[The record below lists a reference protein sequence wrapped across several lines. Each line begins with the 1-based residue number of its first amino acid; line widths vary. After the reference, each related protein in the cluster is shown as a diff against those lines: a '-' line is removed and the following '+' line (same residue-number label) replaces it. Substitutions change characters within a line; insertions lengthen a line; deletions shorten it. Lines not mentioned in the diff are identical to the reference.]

1 VNYVFTGV
9 AQPFDGTENNLGMTR
24 VAILHPILVLT
35 VCLAAACGGSG
46 DSTSQTP
53 MVPSIPTPAI
63 TTSSLAVAAASLGY
77 SQPVQAAGGSNAGY
91 TWSVIRGALPPGIFL
106 RGGTPTATLMGVPT
120 VIGTF
125 QFTLQV
131 RDSNGQIGTRDLA
144 VEVKQAII
152 TTVAGTGVKGY
163 SGDGGLAT
171 AAQLNNPWGV
181 ATDTA
186 GNLLIADRG
195 NHRIRRVNIQS
206 GIINT
211 IAGTGLQGSN
221 GDGGLAT
228 AAELSLPSNIALD
241 SLNNLFIADQGNNRI
256 RQVNAQTGIITTVA
270 GTGSQGCSGPTCF
283 SGDGGAAITAQLWR
297 PWGVSWLGVLNIAD
311 TENHRVRQ
319 VDAQTGIIT
328 TVAGTG
334 HQGYSGDG
342 SAATGAQLFTPL
354 AVAVDAGGN
363 LFIADTQNHRIR
375 RVDFL
380 TGVITTVAGNG
391 VGGFSGDGGPATASA
406 LWNPSGVA
414 IDGAGNLLIVDQF
427 NNRIRLV
434 NAQTGIITTVA
445 GTGVAGFNGDNL
457 TATAAQLWNPSG
469 ITIDTVGNLLI
480 VDSFNNRIRRV
491 GP

>member
-1 VNYVFTGV
+1 
-9 AQPFDGTENNLGMTR
+9 MTR
-24 VAILHPILVLT
+24 LTILHSVLVLT
-35 VCLAAACGGSG
+35 VCLAAACGGGG

-53 MVPSIPTPAI
+53 TVSPTPTPSI

-106 RGGTPTATLMGVPT
+106 SGGTPTATLMGIPT
-120 VIGTF
+120 VIGMF
-125 QFTLQV
+125 QFTLQI

-144 VEVKQAII
+144 IEVKQAII
-152 TTVAGTGVKGY
+152 TTVAGIGSQGS

-171 AAQLNNPWGV
+171 AAQLNRPWGV

-195 NHRIRRVNIQS
+195 NHRVRRVNIQS

-228 AAELSLPSNIALD
+228 AAQLSLPSNIALD
-241 SLNNLFIADQGNNRI
+241 SLGNLFIADQANNRI

-270 GTGSQGCSGPTCF
+270 GTGSQGCGGPTCF
-283 SGDGGAAITAQLWR
+283 SGDGGAATAAQLWR

-319 VDAQTGIIT
+319 VNAQTGIIT

-334 HQGYSGDG
+334 LQGYSGDG
-342 SAATGAQLFTPL
+342 GAATGAQLFTPL
-354 AVAVDAGGN
+354 AVAVDTGGN

-380 TGVITTVAGNG
+380 TAVITTVAGNG
-391 VGGFSGDGGPATASA
+391 VGGFSGDGGPATASS
-406 LWNPSGVA
+406 LWNPSGLA

-427 NNRIRLV
+427 NNRIRMV
-434 NAQTGIITTVA
+434 NLQTGIITTVA
-445 GTGVAGFNGDNL
+445 GTGTAGFNGDNL

-469 ITIDTVGNLLI
+469 IAIDTVGNLLI
-480 VDSFNNRIRRV
+480 VDNFNNRIRRV